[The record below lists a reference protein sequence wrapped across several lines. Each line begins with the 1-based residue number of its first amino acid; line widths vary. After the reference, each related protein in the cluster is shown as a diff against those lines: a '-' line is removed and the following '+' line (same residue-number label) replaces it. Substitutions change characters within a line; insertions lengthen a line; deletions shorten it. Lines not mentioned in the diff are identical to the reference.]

1 MPRPFACCW
10 AVAQLA
16 AFGYASVGVSESSRL
31 IVKSTFGERL
41 RPEAG
46 VGYSIRRAT
55 PSDAGTIAALSAMDS
70 AGRAGT
76 LVRTEENIAARLRAE
91 PWAKAGGG
99 WGVWGACP
107 WLVSR
112 TRDNTA
118 VGFLVL
124 REDATGSHS
133 QLKLGPLADSA
144 PSWKADNI
152 GRGVAP
158 GTPSFCLER
167 GPYYMKCM
175 LRENGGGAACQWTTV

>member
-1 MPRPFACCW
+1 
-10 AVAQLA
+10 
-16 AFGYASVGVSESSRL
+16 
-31 IVKSTFGERL
+31 
-41 RPEAG
+41 
-46 VGYSIRRAT
+46 
-55 PSDAGTIAALSAMDS
+55 MDS

-133 QLKLGPLADSA
+133 ELMLGPLADSA

-167 GPYYMKCM
+167 GSTLHEMYAK
-175 LRENGGGAACQWTTV
+175 REWRRCCVPVDNGVTLEEVAIASSDVIPAIAKFVAETAINCGAGRVECSLPFDHPCARFLAHVGPAVGT